1 MANNQSAHL
10 VLTFE
15 KAMEA
20 EKNGDLA
27 TALYSYRYLAEEGE
41 VNAVQKLAILCWEG
55 IMVEKNLE
63 ESIRWFRRGVR
74 ANDLFCIFNLARC
87 YMNGIGVPKND
98 GLAIEFLLKAANLG
112 DSDSSLV
119 LAKHYWADQHDWDLC
134 LHFLRHA
141 LERENV
147 YAFTYLEVLR
157 EELEE
162 QISGIVS
169 EQKEERL
176 QKIIKARKE
185 NWNEIQ
191 RRLRNATRDVFAIFM
206 EKKIDN
212 KVHWIRFT
220 R

>member
-1 MANNQSAHL
+1 MKNGQSAHL

-41 VNAVQKLAILCWEG
+41 VNAIQKLAILCWEG

-119 LAKHYWADQHDWDLC
+119 LAKHYWADLHDWDLC

-212 KVHWIRFT
+212 KVHWIRFN